1 MADEKNLLFTLTLEG
16 SQEELERLA
25 KINANIKELRKEIK
39 EVEKVDGKAAELK
52 KQQLKIEQENY
63 RKLSKELQ
71 NQNKAQQDNIKTL
84 QSMRASLANMNA
96 ELERVEFGSARFKEL
111 TEQSRKLRNEI
122 KGAEEDT
129 GRFQMNVGNYAGG
142 VISAFQK
149 MGFSVQDLTKH
160 MGGAG
165 SAANFMQQSIVNSF
179 TSITNVFNKT
189 SASVGGLS
197 KGINTAT
204 TSTNLFK
211 KALIATGIGAI
222 AVAVGT
228 LAAAFFSTVQGV
240 EWLSRKLEPLKA
252 IFETIWGQIQELVQ
266 GTGALMKMLEGLVKF
281 DWGKVKEGAA
291 EFRGEMERA
300 YEGGQRVAEIN
311 IRLKKLAIER
321 AENEARLNREMAEQ
335 RAILSD
341 VNKSQEERKAAGQKY
356 LELQWQ
362 LVDMDKRQAE
372 LEYERMKIESSRNDT
387 SLEQQAELAAARE
400 KINEIEANR
409 LNETRRITNQINS
422 IIKAQADEMAK
433 LEAAYQKTLQ
443 TLRDE
448 YTKTL
453 EEIEPQMVELNLE
466 IDAVL
471 DATQE
476 KQLAHLNRTAD
487 NIKFERELY
496 AETYAG
502 RLEAMQAMYEA
513 GEIGEQ
519 RLAALQ
525 KALAREVLDTKL
537 SAASSFLTSIASM
550 TSEESALHKAAAVA
564 AATID
569 TYKAAAAAMAAPP
582 GPPFSYVYMAAAIA
596 TGLGNVRKI
605 LATKEP
611 PKDVRVRKYAGGVI
625 GVQGRGTTTSDSI
638 LARISKD
645 ESVMTAKA
653 TREFAPILAD
663 MERAVGN
670 VPNVQFKNG
679 RFAKGYIA
687 ERFQPSNSMRI
698 DYKGLIQET
707 IRSLGKIPVVVSE
720 RDITNMQDRV
730 RKIKVTGDL

>member
-1 MADEKNLLFTLTLEG
+1 MAEDNKILFSLTLEG

-25 KINANIKELRKEIK
+25 KINAGIKALRKEIK
-39 EVEKVDGKAAELK
+39 ELEKTDGKAAELK
-52 KQQLKIEQENY
+52 KQQLKAEQKAY
-63 RKLSKELQ
+63 RKLSKELE
-71 NQNKAQQDNIKTL
+71 NQNKAERENIKTL

-96 ELERVEFGSARFKEL
+96 ELEKVEFGSARFKEL

-149 MGFSVQDLTKH
+149 MGFSV
-160 MGGAG
+160 GGVSKAIN
-165 SAANFMQQSIVNSF
+165 AATV
-179 TSITNVFNKT
+179 
-189 SASVGGLS
+189 
-197 KGINTAT
+197 
-204 TSTNLFK
+204 STNLFK
-211 KALIATGIGAI
+211 NALISTGIGAI

-228 LAAAFFSTVQGV
+228 LAAAFLSTAEGA
-240 EWLSRKLEPLKA
+240 EWVSRKLEPLKA
-252 IFETIWGQIQELVQ
+252 IFETIWGQIQKLVQ
-266 GTGALMKMLEGLVKF
+266 GTGALTKILKGLVTF

-291 EFRGEMERA
+291 EFRGEMEKA

-311 IRLKKLAIER
+311 IQLKKLAIER

-341 VNKSQEERKAAGQKY
+341 VNKSQEERRRAGEKY
-356 LELQWQ
+356 LQLQEK

-372 LEYERMKIESSRNDT
+372 LEYERMVIEDSRSDT
-387 SLEQQAELAAARE
+387 SLEQQAKQAAARE

-409 LNETRRITNQINS
+409 LNETRRVTNQINS
-422 IIKAQADEMAK
+422 IIKAQANEIVK
-433 LEAAYQKTLQ
+433 LEAEYQKMLQ

-448 YTKTL
+448 FTKTL
-453 EEIEPQMVELNLE
+453 EKIEPEMIELNLE
-466 IDAVL
+466 IDTVL
-471 DATQE
+471 DVMQE

-525 KALAREVLDTKL
+525 KALAMEVLNAKL
-537 SAASSFLTSIASM
+537 SAAASFLNGIASM
-550 TSEESALHKAAAVA
+550 TSEESGLHKAAAVV

-569 TYKAAAAAMAAPP
+569 TYRAAAAAMAAPP
-582 GPPFSYVYMAAAIA
+582 GPPISYTYMAAAIA

-611 PKDVRVRKYAGGVI
+611 TKEVRVRKYATGVI
-625 GVQGRGTTTSDSI
+625 GVQGAGTETSDSI
-638 LARISKD
+638 PARISLN
-645 ESVMTAKA
+645 ESVISAKA
-653 TREFAPILAD
+653 TKVFAPELAA

-670 VPNVQFKNG
+670 VPNYQLKNR

-687 ERFQPSNSMRI
+687 ERYSPRI
-698 DYKGLIQET
+698 DIRMDYKLLINDA
-707 IRSLGKIPVVVSE
+707 IRAMGEIPVVVSE
-720 RDITNMQDRV
+720 RDITATQATV
-730 RKIKVTGDL
+730 RKIRVTGDL

>member
-1 MADEKNLLFTLTLEG
+1 MAEDNKILFSLTLEG

-25 KINANIKELRKEIK
+25 KINAGIKALRKEIK
-39 EVEKVDGKAAELK
+39 ELEKTDGKAAELK
-52 KQQLKIEQENY
+52 KQQLKAEQEAY
-63 RKLSKELQ
+63 CKLSKELE
-71 NQNKAQQDNIKTL
+71 NQNKAERENIKTL

-96 ELERVEFGSARFKEL
+96 ELEKVEFGSARFKEL

-149 MGFSVQDLTKH
+149 MGFSV
-160 MGGAG
+160 GGVSKAIN
-165 SAANFMQQSIVNSF
+165 AATV
-179 TSITNVFNKT
+179 
-189 SASVGGLS
+189 
-197 KGINTAT
+197 
-204 TSTNLFK
+204 STNLFK
-211 KALIATGIGAI
+211 NALISTGIGAI

-228 LAAAFFSTVQGV
+228 LAAAFLSTAEGA
-240 EWLSRKLEPLKA
+240 EWVSRKLEPLKA
-252 IFETIWGQIQELVQ
+252 IFETIWGQIQKLVQ
-266 GTGALMKMLEGLVKF
+266 GTGALTKILKGLVTF

-291 EFRGEMERA
+291 EFWGEMEKA

-311 IRLKKLAIER
+311 IQLKKLAIER
-321 AENEARLNREMAEQ
+321 AENETRLNREMAEQ

-341 VNKSQEERKAAGQKY
+341 VNKSQEERRRAGEKY
-356 LELQWQ
+356 LQLQEK

-372 LEYERMKIESSRNDT
+372 LEYERMVIEDSRSDT
-387 SLEQQAELAAARE
+387 SLEQQAKQAAARE
-400 KINEIEANR
+400 KINEI
-409 LNETRRITNQINS
+409 
-422 IIKAQADEMAK
+422 IKAQANEIVK
-433 LEAAYQKTLQ
+433 LEAEYQKMLQ

-448 YTKTL
+448 FTKTL
-453 EEIEPQMVELNLE
+453 EKIEPEMIELNLE
-466 IDAVL
+466 IDTVL
-471 DATQE
+471 DVMQE

-525 KALAREVLDTKL
+525 KALAMEVLNAKL
-537 SAASSFLTSIASM
+537 SAAASFLNGIASM
-550 TSEESALHKAAAVA
+550 TSEESGLHKAAAVV

-569 TYKAAAAAMAAPP
+569 TYRAAAAAMAAPP
-582 GPPFSYVYMAAAIA
+582 GPPISYTYMAAAIA

-611 PKDVRVRKYAGGVI
+611 TKEVRVRKYATGVI
-625 GVQGRGTTTSDSI
+625 GVQGAGTETSDSI
-638 LARISKD
+638 PARISLN
-645 ESVMTAKA
+645 ESVISAKA
-653 TREFAPILAD
+653 TKVFAPELAA

-670 VPNVQFKNG
+670 VPNYQLKNR

-687 ERFQPSNSMRI
+687 ERYSPRI
-698 DYKGLIQET
+698 DIRMDYKLLINDA
-707 IRSLGKIPVVVSE
+707 IRAMGEIPVVVSE
-720 RDITNMQDRV
+720 RDITATQATV
-730 RKIKVTGDL
+730 RKIRVTGDL